1 MLAQQ
6 IVYRQTLL
14 CNLLISA
21 WAILLQILQLGSLKS
36 NLQFCYAK
44 IYLFIYCPIFVD
56 EVGMLKLFAYAQ

>member
-44 IYLFIYCPIFVD
+44 IYLFIYLLPYIC
-56 EVGMLKLFAYAQ
+56 